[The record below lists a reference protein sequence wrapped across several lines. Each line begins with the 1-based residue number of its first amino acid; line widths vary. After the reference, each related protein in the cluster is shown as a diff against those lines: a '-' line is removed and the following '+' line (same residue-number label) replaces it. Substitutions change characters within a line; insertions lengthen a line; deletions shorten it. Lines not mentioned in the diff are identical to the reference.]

1 MKVLLVILS
10 MWGAVWF
17 VNVNENEPEHECKE
31 HYYKLA
37 YLKANTLLKYQDSI
51 NESGLIINLSKYQP
65 EYVKGKMDMLASNQ
79 IK

>member
-1 MKVLLVILS
+1 MKVLLIILS

-17 VNVNENEPEHECKE
+17 VNGNEPEHECKE
-31 HYYKLA
+31 EYYKCA

-65 EYVKGKMDMLASNQ
+65 EFVKGKMDVLASNQ

>member
-10 MWGAVWF
+10 VWGGMFWF
-17 VNVNENEPEHECKE
+17 TNGNEEEHECKE
-31 HYYKLA
+31 EYYKYA

-65 EYVKGKMDMLASNQ
+65 EYVKSKMDALAKRQ

>member
-10 MWGAVWF
+10 VWGMFWF
-17 VNVNENEPEHECKE
+17 ANRNETEHECKE
-31 HYYKLA
+31 EYYKYA

-65 EYVKGKMDMLASNQ
+65 EYVKSKMEVLAKKQ